1 MFLPGHLDVLASREA
16 VADMEATP
24 VPARM
29 G

>member
-1 MFLPGHLDVLASREA
+1 MSLPGHLDVLASREA
-16 VADMEATP
+16 VAGMEATP